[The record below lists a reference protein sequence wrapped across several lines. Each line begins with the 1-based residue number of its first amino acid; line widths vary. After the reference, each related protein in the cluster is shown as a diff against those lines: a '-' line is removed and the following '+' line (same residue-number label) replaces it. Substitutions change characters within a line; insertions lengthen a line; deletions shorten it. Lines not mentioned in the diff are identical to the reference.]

1 MKAMSF
7 EETGGPE
14 VLHLVDVP
22 QPHAGP
28 GQIRIAVRAAG
39 VNPVDWKIRNG
50 STLRTIPVPLPHI
63 PGLEAAGVVDEVGA
77 GVEGVSVGD
86 EVFGAAQNA
95 SAEYAVL
102 DEWAPKPPEL
112 TWAQAAGLAM
122 AVETAAR
129 GLDLLGITADQ
140 GSGTG
145 QELGAG
151 LEAAAG
157 SEQGGSASA
166 GTTLLVNGAAGGV
179 GLAAVQLAQ
188 ARGARVIGTA
198 SRDNQEYLRSLG
210 VAATD
215 YGPGLVDRVRA
226 LASDGVDAAL
236 AVSGEGAL
244 PDLITLTGSPDRV
257 VSIGDAT
264 AADHG
269 VRFTT
274 GAEGRAFYSLREAA
288 TLAAAGRLTMPV
300 ARALPLAELGEAHR
314 LSEAGHVRGKF
325 VVVLD

>member
-1 MKAMSF
+1 
-7 EETGGPE
+7 
-14 VLHLVDVP
+14 
-22 QPHAGP
+22 GP

-102 DEWAPKPPEL
+102 DEWAPKPPQL

-129 GLDLLGITADQ
+129 GLDLLGITA
-140 GSGTG
+140 GEESGAG
-145 QELGAG
+145 LELGAG
-151 LEAAAG
+151 QESAAG
-157 SEQGGSASA
+157 SESA

-210 VAATD
+210 AAATD
-215 YGPGLVDRVRA
+215 YGPGLVDRVRS
-226 LASDGVDAAL
+226 LAPDGVDAAL
-236 AVSGEGAL
+236 AVSGAGAL

-257 VSIGDAT
+257 VSIGDVT
-264 AADHG
+264 AAEHG

-314 LSEAGHVRGKF
+314 ISEAGHVRGKL

>member
-7 EETGGPE
+7 AQTGGPE
-14 VLHLVDVP
+14 VLHLVDVS

-50 STLRTIPVPLPHI
+50 STLRTIPVALPHI
-63 PGLEAAGVVDEVGA
+63 PGMEAAGVVDEVGA
-77 GVEGVSVGD
+77 GVEGVAVGD
-86 EVFGAAQNA
+86 EVFGAAQSA

-112 TWAQAAGLAM
+112 TWAQAGGLAM

-129 GLDLLGITADQ
+129 GLDLLGLSA
-140 GSGTG
+140 
-145 QELGAG
+145 
-151 LEAAAG
+151 
-157 SEQGGSASA
+157 GSASA
-166 GTTLLVNGAAGGV
+166 GRTLLVNGAAGGV

-198 SRDNQEYLRSLG
+198 GRDNQEYLRSLG
-210 VAATD
+210 AAATD
-215 YGPGLVDRVRA
+215 YGPGLVERVRA
-226 LASDGVDAAL
+226 LAPDGVDAAL

-244 PDLITLTGSPDRV
+244 PDLIALTGSPDRV
-257 VSIGDAT
+257 VSIGDVT

-269 VRFTT
+269 VVFTT

-288 TLAAAGRLTMPV
+288 TLAAAGRLTMAV

-314 LSEAGHVRGKF
+314 ISETGHVRGKL

>member
-1 MKAMSF
+1 MKAISF
-7 EETGGPE
+7 AQTGGPE

-28 GQIRIAVRAAG
+28 GQIRVAVRAAG

-50 STLRTIPVPLPHI
+50 STLRTIPVALPHI
-63 PGLEAAGVVDEVGA
+63 PGFEAAGVVDEVGA

-112 TWAQAAGLAM
+112 TWAQAGGLAM

-129 GLDLLGITADQ
+129 GLDLLG
-140 GSGTG
+140 
-145 QELGAG
+145 LP
-151 LEAAAG
+151 AG
-157 SEQGGSASA
+157 SAPA
-166 GTTLLVNGAAGGV
+166 GRTLLVNGAAGGV

-210 VAATD
+210 AAATD
-215 YGPGLVDRVRA
+215 YGPGLVERVRA
-226 LASDGVDAAL
+226 LAPDGVDAAL
-236 AVSGEGAL
+236 AVSGAGAL
-244 PDLITLTGSPDRV
+244 PDLIALTGSPDRV
-257 VSIGDAT
+257 VSIGDVT

-269 VRFTT
+269 VVFTT

-300 ARALPLAELGEAHR
+300 ARALPLTELGEAHR
-314 LSEAGHVRGKF
+314 ISETGHVRGKL